1 MIERQRGLTMTGLL
15 FFALLLGFVAYT
27 ASRLLP
33 AYLDYWAVK
42 KALVDMAQDPALS
55 GSGLAAYRD
64 AFDKRLYVS
73 SITDVGRKDLE
84 MEKVK
89 NGVLL
94 KAAWTVR
101 KPFIGPVSLC
111 LDFKADSATVTNP

>member
-1 MIERQRGLTMTGLL
+1 MIRHQRGLTMTGLL

-42 KALVDMAQDPALS
+42 KALVDMSRDPSLS
-55 GSGLAAYRD
+55 GAGLAAYRD

-73 SITDVGRKDLE
+73 NITDVGRKDLE
-84 MEKVK
+84 MEKRK
-89 NGVLL
+89 DGVRLM
-94 KAAWTVR
+94 ASWTVR
-101 KPFIGPVSLC
+101 KPFIGPVNLC
-111 LDFKADSATVTNP
+111 LDFKADSATVANP

>member
-1 MIERQRGLTMTGLL
+1 MIRRQRGLTMIGLL
-15 FFALLLGFVAYT
+15 FFALLLGFVVYT

-42 KALVDMAQDPALS
+42 KALVDMSRDPALS

-64 AFDKRLYVS
+64 AFDKRLYIS
-73 SITDVGRKDLE
+73 NITDVGRKDLK

-89 NGVLL
+89 NGVRLMA
-94 KAAWTVR
+94 KWTVR
-101 KPFIGPVSLC
+101 KPFIGPVNLC
-111 LDFKADSATVTNP
+111 LDFEADSATVDNP